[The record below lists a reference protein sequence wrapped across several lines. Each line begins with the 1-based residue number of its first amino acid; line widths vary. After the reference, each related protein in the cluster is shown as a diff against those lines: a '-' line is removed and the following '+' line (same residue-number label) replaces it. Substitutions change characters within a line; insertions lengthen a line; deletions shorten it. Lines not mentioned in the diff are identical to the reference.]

1 MSKKIQIDGINN
13 RYLIKKVNHEKL
25 PEKKKNILN
34 EHYSH
39 ECQIKIINTLYS
51 NKNDEYNENN
61 QLDEGLKKM
70 NKEVIKKI
78 NGYKQQ
84 DKKKNVYDEE
94 LFIKCEETYEM
105 LMKSELKC
113 NYCCNNIFVLYDT
126 FRDDNQ
132 WSLDR
137 INNDI
142 GHNIT
147 NVCISCLKCNLQRR
161 NKDYDKFKEGKEI
174 KFIKKLD

>member
-1 MSKKIQIDGINN
+1 M
-13 RYLIKKVNHEKL
+13 V
-25 PEKKKNILN
+25 
-34 EHYSH
+34 
-39 ECQIKIINTLYS
+39 S
-51 NKNDEYNENN
+51 NKNNEYDENN
-61 QLDEGLKKM
+61 QDDDGFKKI
-70 NKEVIKKI
+70 NKEVLKKI
-78 NGYKQQ
+78 SGYKQQ
-84 DKKKNVYDEE
+84 DKKKKVYDEE
-94 LFIKCEETYEM
+94 QFIKCEETYKL
-105 LMKSELKC
+105 LMKSGLNC
-113 NYCCNNIFVLYDT
+113 NYCSSKIYILYDN

-174 KFIKKLD
+174 KIIKKLD